1 VAHPT
6 RGHTSHTFDIKEVH
20 AVDLDRLT
28 ISYSDAAHA
37 APQIARVKV
46 KVATPAARQL
56 VHAMADSLTVHGDGK
71 WESSVTLEKMAIW
84 VGVLLRNL
92 AAQRIDDLSAS
103 GLELTQLRAAL
114 EPLDTGP
121 KRTVNKLMARALRQ
135 HNPNG
140 QALAR
145 ALVNTSYMVVESST
159 ELYDDVEVE
168 AMKSAARRVFDEVF
182 KSQREVL
189 QVVGIDVSDR
199 GWLRIPAEEII
210 AAARARH
217 PELVGA
223 RQPRLRAPRIDQID
237 WALLNPEPFGTAR
250 GRPKGDALGETM
262 NGIGDALYP
271 KASLLTAALILQ
283 CLTELS
289 GLNLSV
295 MLRTEPADLIY
306 TGKSNGMLKLAK
318 ARNHTEDTLAV
329 RTNSNSTLGGLIEA
343 LTGLT
348 RFSRN
353 WRAMQ
358 LVTDDRVPEVVNRI
372 YIEHK
377 KDPNTAEVITN
388 QRLHHGWRQ
397 PVFDRHWPEGAPAR
411 DEVGLRFQALR
422 RKALEHA
429 VTASPRADVH
439 GHSSKTRVHYLA
451 NVLPEH
457 VLVRHATTAQDDI
470 IDSALARFMEI
481 DELTDGNEL
490 RLAAAVQSGQAMDVI
505 ASVCISGGN
514 DPDQAAKPCSLGLA
528 ACFTCPNGYRTV
540 DHVPGLLAT
549 VRFTEIIRDNDP
561 EEWES
566 GDASALHF
574 YASESLKQ
582 FPTTV
587 VDAVRTRVDLA
598 SYVVTIEA
606 LYMEFRR

>member
-1 VAHPT
+1 MAHPT
-6 RGHTSHTFDIKEVH
+6 RGHTSHTYDIKEVH
-20 AVDLDRLT
+20 GVDLDRLT

-56 VHAMADSLTVHGDGK
+56 VQAMADSLTVHGNGK

-84 VGVLLRNL
+84 VGVVLRNL
-92 AAQRIDDLSAS
+92 AAQRVDDLGNP

-121 KRTVNKLMARALRQ
+121 KRTVNKLMARALRH

-168 AMKSAARRVFDEVF
+168 AMKSAARHVFDEVF
-182 KSQREVL
+182 KSQREML
-189 QVVGIDVSDR
+189 QLLGIDTSDR

-210 AAARARH
+210 AVAQARH

-223 RQPRLRAPRIDQID
+223 RQPRLRDPRVNQVA
-237 WALLNPEPFGTAR
+237 WALLNPEYFGVAK
-250 GRPKGDALGETM
+250 GRPNGDALGETM
-262 NGIGDALYP
+262 NAIGSALFP
-271 KASLLTAALILQ
+271 RASFLTAALILQ

-295 MLRTEPADLIY
+295 MLRTEPSDLVY
-306 TGKSNGMLKLAK
+306 TGNSNGMIKLAK

-348 RFSRN
+348 RFSRH
-353 WRAMQ
+353 WRATQ
-358 LVTDDRVPEVVNRI
+358 LITDIRVPEVVNRI
-372 YIEHK
+372 YVEHK
-377 KDPNTAEVITN
+377 KDPSKAEVITN
-388 QRLHHGWRQ
+388 QRLHYGWRQ
-397 PVFDRHWPEGAPAR
+397 SDFDRHWPDGAPAR
-411 DEVGLRFQALR
+411 DTVGLRFQALR
-422 RKALEHA
+422 RKALEQA
-429 VTASPRADVH
+429 VAASPRADVH
-439 GHSSKTRVHYLA
+439 GHSPRTRVHYLA

-457 VLVRHATTAQDDI
+457 VLVKHATAAQDSI
-470 IDSALARFMEI
+470 IDAALSSFLSVDR
-481 DELTDGNEL
+481 LTGENGR
-490 RLAAAVQSGQAMDVI
+490 RLAAAVQNDQAIDAVT
-505 ASVCISGGN
+505 SVCISGGH
-514 DPDQAAKPCSLGLA
+514 DPEQATKPCSLGLA

-561 EEWES
+561 DEWEV
-566 GDASALHF
+566 GDASSLHF
-574 YASESLKQ
+574 YASESLKK
-582 FPTTV
+582 FPSTV
-587 VDAVRTRVDLA
+587 VDTVRSKVDLTP
-598 SYVVTIEA
+598 YVVTIET

>member
-1 VAHPT
+1 MAHPT
-6 RGHTSHTFDIKEVH
+6 RGHISHTYDIREVH
-20 AVDLDRLT
+20 AVDLDQLT

-37 APQIARVKV
+37 APQVARVKV
-46 KVATPAARQL
+46 KVVTHAAQQL
-56 VHAMADSLTVHGDGK
+56 VQAMADSLTVHGDGK

-92 AAQRIDDLSAS
+92 AAQSIDDLSES
-103 GLELTQLRAAL
+103 DLELAQLRAAL

-159 ELYDDVEVE
+159 ELYDDFEVE
-168 AMKSAARRVFDEVF
+168 AMKTAARRVFDEVF

-189 QVVGIDVSDR
+189 QVLGFDTLDR
-199 GWLRIPAEEII
+199 GWLRISAEEII

-217 PELVGA
+217 PELEGA
-223 RQPRLRAPRIDQID
+223 RQPRLRDPRIEQID
-237 WALLNPEPFGTAR
+237 WALLNPGPFGVAR
-250 GRPKGDALGETM
+250 GKPVGDALGETM
-262 NGIGDALYP
+262 NEIGRALYP
-271 KASLLTAALILQ
+271 RASFLTAALILQ

-295 MLRTEPADLIY
+295 MLRTEPADLVY
-306 TGKSNGMLKLAK
+306 TGKSNGMLTLTK

-348 RFSRN
+348 RFPRH
-353 WRAMQ
+353 WRASQ
-358 LVTDDRVPEVVNRI
+358 LVTDGRVPEVVNRI
-372 YIEHK
+372 YVEHK
-377 KDPNTAEVITN
+377 KDASTAEVMTN
-388 QRLHHGWRQ
+388 QRLHYGWRQ
-397 PVFDRHWPEGAPAR
+397 SEFDRYWPEGAPAR
-411 DEVGLRFQALR
+411 DAVGLRFQALR

-429 VTASPRADVH
+429 VTANPRADVH
-439 GHSSKTRVHYLA
+439 GHSPRTRVHYLA

-457 VLVRHATTAQDDI
+457 VLVKHATAAQDDI
-470 IDSALARFMEI
+470 LESALAKFMAV
-481 DELTDGNEL
+481 DESTQDNGM
-490 RLAAAVQSGQAMDVI
+490 RLAAAVQNGQTVDAI
-505 ASVCISGGN
+505 ASVCVSGGN
-514 DPDQAAKPCSLGLA
+514 DPDQASKPCSLGLA

-540 DHVPGLLAT
+540 DNVPGLLAT
-549 VRFTEIIRDNDP
+549 VRFAEIIRDNDP
-561 EEWES
+561 DEWTS

-582 FPTTV
+582 FPSTV
-587 VDAVRTRVDLA
+587 VDAVRTKVDLA